1 MNPNQPLQ
9 RPTWAFGR
17 GQSPNAQTVV
27 GDLNEAYRIRAKMI
41 GVLLRDARQNA
52 GRSVDDCAA
61 VMHVSPAQFEAWEL
75 GDDAPSLPQLEIVA
89 YFLGVPVSHFWS
101 ASTFEAARDDH
112 SENAQAEYQ
121 AIRDRMIGV
130 LLRQAREEL
139 GMSLDE
145 LSAASG
151 LPAATLEQYELGE
164 LALPMSALSAL
175 ASLLRKN
182 MRYFLET
189 SSYIGDFL
197 ALREEWEHFAAMPED
212 VRRFAA
218 NPLHVGFLEIAMQLS
233 QMPADRLRRVGE
245 SILNITM

>member
-1 MNPNQPLQ
+1 MNANNAPK
-9 RPTWAFGR
+9 RPTWTSGK
-17 GQSPNAQTVV
+17 GHSPDVPTTA
-27 GDLNEAYRIRAKMI
+27 GDPSEAYRIRAKMI

-52 GRSVDDCAA
+52 GRSLADCAA
-61 VMHVSPAQFEAWEL
+61 LLRVSAEQFEAWEY

-89 YFLGVPVSHFWS
+89 YFLGVPVSHFW
-101 ASTFEAARDDH
+101 AANTFEAEREDH
-112 SENAQAEYQ
+112 TDAAQTEYQ

-130 LLRQAREEL
+130 LMRQAREEL
-139 GMSLDE
+139 RLSLDD
-145 LSAASG
+145 LSRATG
-151 LPAATLEQYELGE
+151 LPAALLERYELGE
-164 LALPMSALSAL
+164 LPLPLSELSALSSA
-175 ASLLRKN
+175 LRKN

-197 ALREEWEHFAAMPED
+197 ALREEWENFAAMPED
-212 VRRFAA
+212 MRRFAA

>member
-1 MNPNQPLQ
+1 MNANNVSQPTQ
-9 RPTWAFGR
+9 
-17 GQSPNAQTVV
+17 PNAGLSTSA
-27 GDLNEAYRIRAKMI
+27 GDHDEAFRIRAKMI

-52 GRSVDDCAA
+52 GRSLSDVAT
-61 VMHVSPAQFEAWEL
+61 VLRVSPERVEAWEY

-101 ASTFEAARDDH
+101 TSTFESEEVEHDD
-112 SENAQAEYQ
+112 SAQVEYQ

-130 LLRQAREEL
+130 LLRQAREDMRL
-139 GMSLDE
+139 SLDE

-151 LPAATLEQYELGE
+151 LPAERLEQYELGDRP
-164 LALPMSALSAL
+164 LPMNELSAL
-175 ASLLRKN
+175 ASALRQS

-197 ALREEWEHFAAMPED
+197 ALREEWQRFAEMPEEL
-212 VRRFAA
+212 RRFAA
-218 NPLHVGFLEIAMQLS
+218 NPLHVGFIEIAMQLS
-233 QMPADRLRRVGE
+233 QMPTDRLRRVGE